1 MQRPSVDYNIETTG
15 KPECARREFTRN
27 VGVGGDEFM
36 TKAFLSTCAVRMI
49 VSGTIGFGYDI
60 VALGD
65 NE

>member
-1 MQRPSVDYNIETTG
+1 MSRQLENQNAPRANSRG
-15 KPECARREFTRN
+15 N
-27 VGVGGDEFM
+27 VGVRGDEFM
-36 TKAFLSTCAVRMI
+36 TKTFLSTCAVRMI